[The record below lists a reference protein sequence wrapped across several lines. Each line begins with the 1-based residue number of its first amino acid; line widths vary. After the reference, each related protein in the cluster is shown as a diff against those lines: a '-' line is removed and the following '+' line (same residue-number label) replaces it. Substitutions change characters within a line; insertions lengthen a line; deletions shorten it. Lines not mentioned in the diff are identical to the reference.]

1 MELKNK
7 RIGFLGDSITE
18 GHGVAEAQNIYWNR
32 IAAQTGA
39 ACFGYGIG
47 GTRIAPQHSGADD
60 PRWDPRWALYFG
72 FRVDEMEENLDV
84 IVVFGGTNDFGH
96 GDAPLGTPADRDE
109 STFYG
114 AYHVLLNK
122 IFERYPGAEVVLMT
136 PLHRLGDENCT
147 YNEFGMR
154 RSANLEGYAE
164 AIKEI
169 AKFYSVPVLDL
180 FTMGGMN
187 PIVPVQKELFMPDG
201 LHPNDAG
208 HARIAQ
214 RLIGLLNTL

>member
-18 GHGVAEAQNIYWNR
+18 GHGVAEPQNIFWNR

-39 ACFGYGIG
+39 KCFGYGIG
-47 GTRIAPQHSGADD
+47 GTRIAPQHSDQD
-60 PRWDPRWALYFG
+60 DPRWALYFG
-72 FRVDEMEENLDV
+72 SRVAQMEENLDV
-84 IVVFGGTNDFGH
+84 IVVFGGTNDYGH

-114 AYHVLLNK
+114 SYHVLLQK
-122 IFERYPGAEVVLMT
+122 LFARYPGAEIVIMT
-136 PLHRLGDENCT
+136 PLHRTGEENCT
-147 YNEFGMR
+147 YNEFGVR
-154 RSANLEGYAE
+154 RQTNLEGYVN
-164 AIKEI
+164 AIQEI
-169 AKFYSVPVLDL
+169 AAYYSVPVLDL
-180 FTMGGMN
+180 FRVGGMN
-187 PIVPVQKELFMPDG
+187 PIIPVQKELFMPDG

-214 RLIGLLNTL
+214 RLIGFLNTL